1 MDASSTSENRL
12 SIEMRDDSSAFCQ
25 ISEQSFPTLPTQFSS
40 PSLAAFY
47 QKSDKY
53 FCGIESVWDS
63 IDNPEVEYGEP

>member
-1 MDASSTSENRL
+1 MDVSSTSENR
-12 SIEMRDDSSAFCQ
+12 SNAEMRDLSTFCQ
-25 ISEQSFPTLPTQFSS
+25 VSEQSFPILPTQFSS

-47 QKSDKY
+47 QKSDKH